1 MRERL
6 FDVDIL
12 TGFTSHDHGDGVP
25 MIRGGDDH
33 RLDIFIVEN
42 GAKVLEAFGLAVGQ
56 FESSVQIGNERI
68 SDGDGIN
75 LAGSQEILQVVL
87 THSTGADQADANAVV
102 GSQYSPRE
110 WPSGSKHANR
120 GSSQSLVKVP
130 SSYLQVSHFL

>member
-12 TGFTSHDHGDGVP
+12 ARFASHDHGDGVP
-25 MIRGGDDH
+25 MIRSRDDH

-87 THSTGADQADANAVV
+87 THSAGADQTDANAIV
-102 GSQYSPRE
+102 GPQYSPSE
-110 WPSGSKHANR
+110 WPRRSKHAHR
-120 GSSQSLVKVP
+120 R
-130 SSYLQVSHFL
+130 